1 MATPAAPAEPR
12 DASTVVVLRDKAD
25 PAASGFE
32 VLLVKR
38 SREVDFMA
46 GAHVF
51 PGGRLDKDDSSPT
64 VRALLSASKAVLH
77 KNLGE
82 DIDAR
87 HAAGLYVAAI
97 RETFEEAGLLYGQ
110 LAPGWALPAARRA
123 VNEGALFPT
132 MVSSVDV
139 AALVPWV
146 RWVTPPISPRR
157 FDARFFL
164 ARLPEG
170 QDAVVDGREATEH
183 LWISPREALER
194 WGRGDLLLPP
204 ATAKS
209 IDALTP
215 FATAAEAMAAAA
227 GRVPPVVTP
236 KVWNEG
242 GRAYISLPG
251 DPRHPMGDVLGGEL
265 KRIQLQ
271 AGRYMAVPAH

>member
-1 MATPAAPAEPR
+1 MSTPAAPAVPR
-12 DASTVVVLRDKAD
+12 DASTVVILRDV
-25 PAASGFE
+25 AAGSGNGLE

-51 PGGRLDKDDSSPT
+51 PGGRLDKDDSSPS

-77 KNLGE
+77 KKLGE
-82 DIDAR
+82 EIDAR

-110 LAPGWALPAARRA
+110 LAGGWDLPAARRA
-123 VNEGALFPT
+123 VGEGALFPT
-132 MVSSVDV
+132 LVSSVDV

-146 RWVTPPISPRR
+146 RWVTPDISPRR

-164 ARLPEG
+164 ARAPEG

-183 LWISPREALER
+183 LWISPREALAR
-194 WGRGDLLLPP
+194 WERGDLLLPP

-209 IDALTP
+209 IDSLTP
-215 FATAAEAMAAAA
+215 FATAAAAMAAAA
-227 GRVPPVVTP
+227 ARVPPVVTP
-236 KVWNEG
+236 KVWNEN

-265 KRIQLQ
+265 RRIQLQ
-271 AGRYMAVPAH
+271 AGRYLPVRAG